1 MQRDLNQL
9 GQNEFDLL
17 IVGGGIYGA
26 TAAREAALAGLSV
39 ALIEKNDFASGTS
52 GNSLKIVHGG
62 LRYLQHA
69 DLKRMRES
77 IAERRVLLRIAPHL
91 VHPLPCVMPTYGHA
105 IKGPEVM
112 RIAMLMNDVLSA
124 DRNLGADPGH
134 TLPMGRVIS
143 RQRFLDLVP
152 HVEKQRLNGGAVWY
166 DATMYNS
173 ERLALAF
180 VRSAVEQGAV
190 AANHLA
196 AEEFLLREGRVT
208 GVRARDGIGGGT
220 VEIRARMTLTCAG
233 PWINDLFARLGERRP
248 SEQPFSTALN
258 LVVKRRLSEAYAFG
272 VNSKREF
279 KDKDALIKKGSRLL
293 FVVPW
298 RDYTMIGTDH
308 RPWQGTAGEYRV
320 SEADI
325 VSFLREVNEA
335 MPGADI
341 RREEV
346 PFFYGGLLPM
356 AGVNPGSGDV
366 SITKHFRIHDHEQ
379 EQGVS
384 GLLSILSV
392 KYTTARGV
400 AEAAVRAV
408 GRKLGKKIDGKA
420 GRKRHV
426 WGGDVGDFAGFLAVQ
441 QAERPEPVSEVQ
453 MEQLARNYG
462 TGVGEVFKAGGGN
475 REWLRPVAGQ
485 ERVLRAEVL
494 HAVRH
499 EMALTLADVVLRRTE
514 LGSGEYPG
522 DEAAAD
528 AAAIMA
534 AELGWDAQRMQRELA
549 DLRRLYQPA

>member
-1 MQRDLNQL
+1 MQRDLNKI
-9 GQNEFDLL
+9 GQHEFDLL

-77 IAERRVLLRIAPHL
+77 IAERKILLRIAPHL

-124 DRNLGADPGH
+124 DRNLGADAGH
-134 TLPMGRVIS
+134 ALPMGRVIS
-143 RQRFLDLVP
+143 RDQLLALVP
-152 HVEKQRLNGGAVWY
+152 HVETRNLNGGAVWY
-166 DATMYNS
+166 DAAMYNS

-180 VRSAVEQGAV
+180 VRAAVERGAV

-196 AEEFLLREGRVT
+196 AEEFILQEGRVR
-208 GVRARDGIGGGT
+208 GVVARDTIGGGT

-233 PWINDLFARLGERRP
+233 PWINDLLFRLGDRRP
-248 SEQPFSTALN
+248 PEQLFSTALN
-258 LVVKRRLSEAYAFG
+258 LVVKRRLSEEYAFG
-272 VNSKREF
+272 VNSRKEF

-298 RDYTMIGTDH
+298 REYTMIGTDH

-325 VSFLREVNEA
+325 VNFLNDANAA

-346 PFFYGGLLPM
+346 TFFYGGLLPM
-356 AGVNPGSGDV
+356 TGVNPGSGDV
-366 SITKHFRIHDHEQ
+366 SISKHFRIYDHER
-379 EQGVS
+379 EQGIP

-400 AEAAVRAV
+400 AEAAVRAA
-408 GRKLGKKIDGKA
+408 GRKLGKKLDHKA
-420 GRKRHV
+420 GRKRPV
-426 WGGDVGDFAGFLAVQ
+426 WGGDVGDFSGFLATQ
-441 QAERPEPVSEVQ
+441 QAERPAPVTEEQ
-453 MEQLARNYG
+453 MNQLARNYG
-462 TGVGEVFKAGGGN
+462 SGLGELYKTAGGDP
-475 REWLRPVAGQ
+475 EWLRPVAGQ
-485 ERVLRAEVL
+485 AQVLRAEVL
-494 HAVRH
+494 YAARH
-499 EMALTLADVVLRRTE
+499 EMALTLADVILRRTE

-522 DEAAAD
+522 DAAAED

-534 AELGWDAQRMQRELA
+534 AELGWDEARRQRELA
-549 DLRRLYQPA
+549 DLKAIYQPA

>member
-1 MQRDLNQL
+1 MQRDINQL
-9 GQNEFDLL
+9 AQREFDLL

-77 IAERRVLLRIAPHL
+77 IAERRTLLRIAPHL
-91 VHPLPCVMPTYGHA
+91 IHPLPCVMPTYGHA

-112 RIAMLMNDVLSA
+112 RIAMLMNDILSA
-124 DRNLGADPGH
+124 DRNCGADREH
-134 TLPMGRVIS
+134 ALPMGRVLS
-143 RQRFLDLVP
+143 RDRFLEIVP
-152 HVEKQRLNGGAVWY
+152 HVERNRLNGGAVWY

-180 VRSAVEQGAV
+180 VRSAVENGAV
-190 AANHLA
+190 VANHLA
-196 AEEFLLREGRVT
+196 AESFLSKEGRIV
-208 GVRARDGIGGGT
+208 GVRARDTIDGSA
-220 VEIRARMTLTCAG
+220 VEISARLTLTCAG
-233 PWINDLFARLGERRP
+233 PWINDLFAKLDGKRP
-248 SEQPFSTALN
+248 PEQPFSTALN
-258 LVVKRRLSEAYAFG
+258 LVVKRRLSDSFAFG

-298 RDYTMIGTDH
+298 RSYTMIGTDH
-308 RPWQGTAGEYRV
+308 RPWDGKAGEYRV
-320 SEADI
+320 TEADI
-325 VSFLREVNEA
+325 VNFLRDANDA

-346 PFFYGGLLPM
+346 TYFYGGLLPM
-356 AGVNPGSGDV
+356 SGVNPASGDV
-366 SITKHFRIHDHEQ
+366 SITKHFRIHDHEV
-379 EQGVS
+379 EQGIP
-384 GLLSILSV
+384 GLLSVLSV

-400 AEAAVRAV
+400 AEAAVGAAC
-408 GRKLGKKIDGKA
+408 RKLDRRRGGA
-420 GRKRHV
+420 RGRRTHV
-426 WGGDVGDFAGFLAVQ
+426 WGGDVGDFAGFLATQ
-441 QAERPEPVSEVQ
+441 QRERPQGVSEEQ
-453 MEQLARNYG
+453 MRQLAFNYG
-462 TGVGEVFKAGGGN
+462 TGLGDVLKVAGG
-475 REWLRPVAGQ
+475 RPEWLQAVAGQ
-485 ERVLRAEVL
+485 EAVLRAEVL

-522 DEAAAD
+522 EAAAQD
-528 AAAIMA
+528 VAAIMA
-534 AELGWDAQRMQRELA
+534 GELGWDAGRVELELA
-549 DLRRLYQPA
+549 SLRALYQPA